1 MLKKFASFV
10 VEHRNII
17 LIVMIIITV
26 INAVLMLQ
34 VDINMDMTKYLP
46 DSSDMKQGMDIMNEE
61 FPDNMTSQTIRVMF
75 TDLKDVEK
83 AIVKEKLEN
92 ISFVDEV
99 TYDADS
105 PDYNKDNHTLYIINT
120 SAEYKTPSMKKIE
133 YALDNDFKDYNL
145 VWKND
150 DVGTPEIPQGLLLL
164 AIGIMLAILFVMC
177 GSWIEPILFLI
188 GIGFAVVINKG
199 SNIFQGTVSYTT
211 ESIAAI
217 LQLVLSMDYSIILIN
232 RYKQE
237 REKCSDI
244 KEAMKTAICNAF
256 PSITSSGLTTVA
268 GLLVLVSMSFK
279 IGKDVGI
286 VLAKGVALSMF
297 AVLVIMPGIFIIC
310 DKLIKKTAKK
320 EPHLPMGWLANFSVK
335 FHWVIAGVFVLL
347 MVGAFILQQ
356 KTEIVYTLDYEDK
369 VADVFTPDNR
379 LVLIYHNNDE
389 EFATIIAG
397 GLANDE
403 NVKSVM
409 AIGTIMDSELF
420 APYRD
425 SDSIE
430 AKIAKEVVKSQL
442 VGEHY
447 SRMIIDT
454 TYELESE
461 ETFEFLKNICIIG

>member
-17 LIVMIIITV
+17 LIVMIIIAAV
-26 INAVLMLQ
+26 NAVLMLQ

-75 TDLKDVEK
+75 TDLKDDEK

-120 SAEYKTPSMKKIE
+120 SVEYKTPSMKKIE

-199 SNIFQGTVSYTT
+199 TNIFQGTVSYTT

-320 EPHLPMGWLANFSVK
+320 EPHLP
-335 FHWVIAGVFVLL
+335 
-347 MVGAFILQQ
+347 
-356 KTEIVYTLDYEDK
+356 
-369 VADVFTPDNR
+369 
-379 LVLIYHNNDE
+379 
-389 EFATIIAG
+389 
-397 GLANDE
+397 
-403 NVKSVM
+403 
-409 AIGTIMDSELF
+409 
-420 APYRD
+420 
-425 SDSIE
+425 
-430 AKIAKEVVKSQL
+430 KITWYL
-442 VGEHY
+442 
-447 SRMIIDT
+447 
-454 TYELESE
+454 
-461 ETFEFLKNICIIG
+461 